1 LLKAL
6 SEDEVLRRQAPECW
20 PPETPPP
27 SDPTLSR
34 LLEKLR
40 VTPPPGALATD
51 DGAEA
56 QDTALGFLGPSAHPG
71 DLGMLGPYRILK
83 ELGRGGMGIVFLA
96 YDPSLQRT
104 VALKVLPPERA
115 DARARARFVRE
126 AQAAAGIEHDY
137 VVPVHVVANP
147 ADGPPYLVMPYVEG
161 LTLRERIK
169 TEGRLDP
176 RDAARICQQMAE
188 GLAAAHRAG
197 LIHRDVKP
205 GNVMLEPPSAPPSQ
219 GGEWG
224 GGPRSWISAWCGSC
238 LSLAGPRRMGPFEAR
253 RST

>member
-1 LLKAL
+1 LLTAL
-6 SEDEVLRRQAPECW
+6 SEDAVLRRQAPECW
-20 PPETPPP
+20 PPETLPP
-27 SDPTLSR
+27 SDPALSR
-34 LLEKLR
+34 LLEQLR
-40 VTPPPGALATD
+40 VTPPPEALATD

-56 QDTALGFLGPSAHPG
+56 QDTALGFLGPPAHPG
-71 DLGMLGPYRILK
+71 DLGTLGPYRILK

-126 AQAAAGIEHDY
+126 AQAAAGIEHDH

-147 ADGPPYLVMPYVEG
+147 ADGPLYLVMPYVEG

-176 RDAARICQQMAE
+176 REAARICHNWPRVWRLPTAP
-188 GLAAAHRAG
+188 AWSTATSSRATSCS
-197 LIHRDVKP
+197 
-205 GNVMLEPPSAPPSQ
+205 NPPFPPLHK
-219 GGEWG
+219 GGKG
-224 GGPRSWISAWCGSC
+224 GVGPRSWISAWCG
-238 LSLAGPRRMGPFEAR
+238 
-253 RST
+253 